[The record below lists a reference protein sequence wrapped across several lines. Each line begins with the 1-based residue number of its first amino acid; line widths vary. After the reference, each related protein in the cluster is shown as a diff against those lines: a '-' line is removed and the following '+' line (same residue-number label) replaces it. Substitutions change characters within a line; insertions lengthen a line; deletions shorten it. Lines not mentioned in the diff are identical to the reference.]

1 MKMNQKGIAPLII
14 VAIVAVVAVAAGVGI
29 YAATRGG
36 GGGGGGGEGISGAQ
50 SLQFDV
56 NATVGGVSTTYTL
69 MAKNIGTSNLMM
81 KIDGTFAGQAII
93 YIVNGAQQKVW
104 MYAAGQWTDLSEG
117 FSTYW
122 SQWSQTFQGYKTGL
136 SGWTGGTWT
145 SSDGTVTISNI
156 QVNPSLSDSLFE
168 HS

>member
-1 MKMNQKGIAPLII
+1 MNQKGIAPLII

-29 YAATRGG
+29 YAATR
-36 GGGGGGGEGISGAQ
+36 GGGGGGEGISGAQ